1 MDDHDKETFA
11 RFERRLATIEAE
23 VKDPPPFIAR
33 TRPVARLQRASRSLA
48 AVGGVA
54 VLVVAV
60 LAFGPMLTAD
70 RATGPTAS
78 SRASNEASRSAFP
91 TSPEPSPSADAAA
104 RLTLSTATIE
114 WCGSIGGC
122 GVYATLIGDDD
133 AGAREIPVPYRALE
147 GEAEHQG
154 VLPSVIE
161 PGSYVARFRLTAV
174 SDVQVVG
181 MPRDETTLWTCESS
195 FQVTNESAVHIAAS
209 FLRDWCEVTTTYEP
223 AGPAGTAPRVV
234 CAYAKRP
241 TTLTCGSAIE
251 AAMGALPSDADIV
264 SIDFRHSGEC
274 PPGTR
279 CAVVEPNTGYVSFDL
294 ADGSDDFA
302 VPVVADDDGVVT
314 VGLPEPVEMPS
325 PGPTPGL
332 EPEAPFPADAG
343 PQRTVDSLV
352 DDAEELDGERVHVAG
367 FVVIDGGSGRLCASA
382 LESYPPG
389 CGAPFVELLGAIP
402 EAVRD
407 QLVAPSR
414 CGLRPVCI
422 EPTIWWGDVEIV
434 GTFRNDDPA
443 HPTLEIEA
451 VRVIVR

>member
-1 MDDHDKETFA
+1 VVNDHDSEGFA
-11 RFERRLATIEAE
+11 RFERRFATIEAE
-23 VKDPPPFIAR
+23 LKDPPPFIAR
-33 TRPVARLQRASRSLA
+33 TRPMTRLQRASRSLA
-48 AVGGVA
+48 TVGGVA
-54 VLVVAV
+54 ALVVAV
-60 LAFGPMLTAD
+60 LAIGPMLTGD

-91 TSPEPSPSADAAA
+91 TSPEPSPSADAPA

-114 WCGSIGGC
+114 WCGSIVVC
-122 GVYATLIGDDD
+122 AVYATLIGDDD

-154 VLPSVIE
+154 VLPSVIG

-181 MPRDETTLWTCESS
+181 LPRDETTLWTCESS
-195 FQVTNESAVHIAAS
+195 FHVTNESAVHIAAS
-209 FLRDWCEVTTTYEP
+209 FLRDWCDVTTTYEP
-223 AGPAGTAPRVV
+223 AAPAGAAPRVV
-234 CAYAKRP
+234 CAYPKRP

-251 AAMGALPSDADIV
+251 AAMTALPGDTDVV
-264 SIDFRHSGEC
+264 SIEFRHSDGDC

-279 CAVVEPNTGYVSFDL
+279 CAHADPNTGYVTL
-294 ADGSDDFA
+294 GLGVGSDDFA

-314 VGLPEPVEMPS
+314 VGLPEPVKMPS
-325 PGPTPGL
+325 PEPTPGL

-343 PQRTVDSLV
+343 PQRRVDTLI
-352 DDAEELDGERVHVAG
+352 DDAEELDGERVRVAG
-367 FVVIDGGSGRLCASA
+367 FVVIDGGVGRLCASA
-382 LESYPPG
+382 LESYPPA

-402 EAVRD
+402 DTVWR
-407 QLVAPSR
+407 
-414 CGLRPVCI
+414 
-422 EPTIWWGDVEIV
+422 WGAAEIV

-451 VRVIVR
+451 IRVSVP